1 MAVAARS
8 QDVPIY
14 NTEAFTIFPRKV
26 VQAEEH
32 ASIVAD
38 NAITSTFE
46 KRSWLQK
53 KNLGRYP
60 TFVCEIP
67 ISVTLYNL
75 ALEEMD
81 NLIEPD
87 ST

>member
-1 MAVAARS
+1 MTTNVYNTLNMTKKLSIIIFLMAAVAAMG
-8 QDVPIY
+8 QDAPIY
-14 NTEAFTIFPRKV
+14 QSEAFTIFPRKV

-53 KNLGRYP
+53 KTQSR
-60 TFVCEIP
+60 
-67 ISVTLYNL
+67 
-75 ALEEMD
+75 
-81 NLIEPD
+81 
-87 ST
+87 